1 MSGPDPRSAL
11 SRAGHALKFWET
23 RQNVISNNLA
33 NVNTAGFKGERV
45 FARLLGEA
53 SLAAEGGTDFRRG
66 SLTETG
72 RQLDL
77 ALESPGFFVVDTEAG
92 PRLTRNGGFQIRDDI
107 LTDGAG
113 NPVLGHRG
121 RIELP
126 PGNLSITRE
135 GFVQVDGVQV
145 DRLRI
150 VEPARE
156 DALAHEEGSRFTV
169 DASPLRELPLEEIR
183 LVQGALE
190 ESNINPVSAMVEMLE
205 VQRSFQSVERTIR
218 ALDDVMATVTSRLGR
233 LS

>member
-11 SRAGHALKFWET
+11 GRAGSALKFWET
-23 RQNVISNNLA
+23 RQEVISNNLA

-53 SLAAEGGTDFRRG
+53 TLAAEGGTDFQSG
-66 SLTETG
+66 GILETG

-77 ALESPGFFVVDTEAG
+77 ALESSGFFMVETDRG
-92 PRLTRNGGFQIRDDI
+92 PRLTRNGGFQIRNDV

-113 NPVLGHRG
+113 NPVLGTRG

-126 PGNLSITRE
+126 IGAVEVTQD
-135 GFVQVDGVQV
+135 GFVQVDGAQV

-150 VEPARE
+150 VQPNQP
-156 DALAHEEGSRFTV
+156 DALVHEQGSLFSA
-169 DASPLRELPLEEIR
+169 DGAPLRELPVEEVR

-190 ESNINPVSAMVEMLE
+190 ESNINTVSAMVEMLD

>member
-11 SRAGHALKFWET
+11 SRAGNALKFWET

-53 SLAAEGGTDFRRG
+53 TLAPEGGTDFQRG

-92 PRLTRNGGFQIRDDI
+92 QRLTRNGGFQIRNDI

-121 RIELP
+121 QIELP
-126 PGNLSITRE
+126 PGNLTITRE

-156 DALAHEEGSRFTV
+156 DALEHEEGSRFNV
-169 DASPLRELPLEEIR
+169 AASPLRELPLEEIR

-218 ALDDVMATVTSRLGR
+218 TLDDVMATVTSRLGR